1 MNLRE
6 LYFISINNHVMPR
19 YKMEKWKRVPYSVLN
34 SGADGK
40 TDVPFLLN
48 RHWQRPKL
56 ELVIAFK

>member
-1 MNLRE
+1 
-6 LYFISINNHVMPR
+6 MPR

-56 ELVIAFK
+56 ELVMYTLRVRPN